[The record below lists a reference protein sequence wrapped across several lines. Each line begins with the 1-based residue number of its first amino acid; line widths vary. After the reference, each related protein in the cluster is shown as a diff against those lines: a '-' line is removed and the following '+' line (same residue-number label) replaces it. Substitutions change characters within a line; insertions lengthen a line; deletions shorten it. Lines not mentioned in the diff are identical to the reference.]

1 MKFEMYYDDKKSKV
15 KQSITWFIL
24 NFIIDASIAVF
35 VDIAVFIVYIFTADE
50 FADFLRLFSVKLSEW
65 FIDTNFIPFV
75 IVLQTII
82 ITAVEIKRRKV
93 YVKITPRGVIVH
105 NGNGQRFGIIQL
117 YKPYAMIKYKH
128 IISCYISTPYDMLP
142 EVKYIPHLYLKIIN
156 RHKHIKRPYLIPAI
170 SYGRYDSPCVY
181 IELDTNMIAVLPINE
196 RSEFLELFNQYFE
209 KYNELQKSKEKEN

>member
-1 MKFEMYYDDKKSKV
+1 MVKCMKFEMYYADKKSKV

-35 VDIAVFIVYIFTADE
+35 VDIAVFIVYIFTSDE

-75 IVLQTII
+75 IAIQTII
-82 ITAVEIKRRKV
+82 IIAVEIKRRKV
-93 YVKITPRGVIVH
+93 YVKITPRGVIIH
-105 NGNGQRFGIIQL
+105 NGNGQRFGTIQL

-142 EVKYIPHLYLKIIN
+142 EVKYIPHLYIMSIN
-156 RHKHIKRPYLIPAI
+156 RQNQIKNPYLIPAI
-170 SYGRYDSPCVY
+170 SYGRYDSPCVC
-181 IELDTNMIAVLPINE
+181 IELDTNMVAVLPINE
-196 RSEFLELFNQYFE
+196 CSEFIELFNKYFSIY
-209 KYNELQKSKEKEN
+209 KGTNK